1 MEGLVLKSLKELF
14 SLKHKTALITGASGH
29 LGTAIS
35 ESLAESGANVILAG
49 RNQENNKLLA
59 EKLMNQ
65 YGVICL
71 PIYLDVSNRD
81 SITNCVEVALKEFE
95 KVDILINNA
104 SYGSTGKIESMT
116 DKMWEMGIDGTI
128 NQAFRL
134 TNSILPY
141 MVAQGSGNIINIS
154 SMYGVV
160 SPNPEIYG
168 DSGQNNPPNYGA
180 GKAAI
185 IQFTKYIASHY
196 GKEGIRANSI
206 SPGPFP
212 KPEVLKN
219 GEFVEQLA
227 RKNPLSR
234 VGRPEELKGAV
245 AFLASDASS
254 FVTGHNLCVD
264 GGWTAW

>member
-1 MEGLVLKSLKELF
+1 MEELVLKSLEELF

-29 LGTAIS
+29 LGSAIS

-49 RNQENNKLLA
+49 RNQENNKQLA

-81 SITNCVEVALKEFE
+81 SITNCVELSLNKFE

-104 SYGSTGKIESMT
+104 SYGSIGKIESMS
-116 DKMWEMGIDGTI
+116 DKDWELGIDGTI

-134 TNSILPY
+134 TNSILPS
-141 MVAQGSGNIINIS
+141 MIKQGYGNIINIS

-168 DSGQNNPPNYGA
+168 DSGQNNPPNYGV

-185 IQFTKYIASHY
+185 IQFTKYIACHY
-196 GKEGIRANSI
+196 GDQGIRANSI

-219 GEFVEQLA
+219 DDFVKQLS
-227 RKNPLSR
+227 RKNPLGR

-245 AFLASDASS
+245 AYLASDASS
-254 FVTGHNLCVD
+254 FVTGHNLSVD